1 MKKAPDENVEAIRE
15 MLLQRSVVGLGKY
28 DVTTERTDLTLDQ
41 WLVHAIE
48 EALDMSVYLQ
58 RIRVEMANRT
68 ASAVV
73 LGEPDV

>member
-48 EALDMSVYLQ
+48 EALDMKIKFDEKLY
-58 RIRVEMANRT
+58 EMADILT
-68 ASAVV
+68 Y
-73 LGEPDV
+73 